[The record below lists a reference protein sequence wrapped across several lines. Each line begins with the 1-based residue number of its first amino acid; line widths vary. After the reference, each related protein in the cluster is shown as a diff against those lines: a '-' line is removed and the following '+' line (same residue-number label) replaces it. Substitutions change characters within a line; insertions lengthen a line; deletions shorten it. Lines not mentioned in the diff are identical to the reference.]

1 MREEKI
7 NSLRPLYQIY
17 RNYKELVK
25 FYNEHKDIKSEKEIR
40 ERKEY
45 ILKNGIKGRNEV
57 ETLCWILGENLIG
70 EKISDL

>member
-1 MREEKI
+1 MRDEKI

-25 FYNEHKDIKSEKEIR
+25 FYNEHKDIKSEEEIR

-70 EKISDL
+70 EKFSDL